1 MILGWSLGGI
11 MGPLIISALI
21 GGDKSYTLGYTV
33 IAVLA
38 LVSLSL
44 TVITKIPRNPRT
56 RTGFSTDLVTIDVVS
71 KALVTTDDLV
81 TKDLVTKELVTAGSA
96 APRP

>member
-21 GGDKSYTLGYTV
+21 GGAKNYTLGYTV
-33 IAVLA
+33 IAVIA
-38 LVSLSL
+38 LVSISL

-56 RTGFSTDLVTIDVVS
+56 RPDVSTDLVTIDVVS
-71 KALVTTDDLV
+71 KDLVTTDLV
-81 TKDLVTKELVTAGSA
+81 KKELVTAGTATS
-96 APRP
+96 RP